1 MIKSH
6 EKKIS
11 SLTTPHSRLMNR
23 ITERKRVRR
32 NESLIVIKKP
42 G

>member
-6 EKKIS
+6 ENLYSPLI
-11 SLTTPHSRLMNR
+11 THHSRLMNR